1 MTSRM
6 LRRSR
11 VTRSDEKSLK
21 IRNFGVFQYFLLKY
35 PQTTMK
41 SLQLL
46 TYSIVAVHVCVI
58 DQINIK
64 SNWNSGLENHSQ
76 QQVIKPEGITLQVG
90 DSIRR
95 HKDAAASNFFSLP
108 FKNSLHSS
116 VPWGQRSITL
126 FFFSTTSNFSSVT
139 SKTLLPFFFCFG
151 KFNFFQSFM
160 IPILV
165 WQVHAFLHPSCF
177 SHLLCLESHLMLLE
191 YKRGAKS

>member
-1 MTSRM
+1 MSKFLAAKFSAFALFWKR
-6 LRRSR
+6 LELPW
-11 VTRSDEKSLK
+11 V
-21 IRNFGVFQYFLLKY
+21 YFLAEN
-35 PQTTMK
+35 
-41 SLQLL
+41 
-46 TYSIVAVHVCVI
+46 VNVI

-64 SNWNSGLENHSQ
+64 SNWNSDLENHSH

-139 SKTLLPFFFCFG
+139 SKTLLPFFCFG